1 MQTPTA
7 AFEAYAAHP
16 NHISL
21 PGRAAICRGA
31 QAHESIELAGW
42 NLAAPLTL
50 IFGKDDHL
58 IRGECKSKFLAT
70 QDGVSAPVDQIRR
83 QKHGVHCVE
92 LDGGHEVR
100 NDRQSDEATA
110 VH

>member
-1 MQTPTA
+1 LLFSEKYLQLQTPTA

-21 PGRAAICRGA
+21 PGRAA
-31 QAHESIELAGW
+31 W